1 MRIVPSTRTKDD
13 ANKELHEIELAI
25 NGEKAKLESISRERA
40 LTEGG
45 FSAREK
51 KCNDAEIKCR
61 KTLNEFNEVVS
72 AKEKEIKIL
81 DNHISESNSRFATI
95 KEDHSVFV
103 ESYRADKKHRLSVL
117 KELKDSI
124 EMIEKDLVNLDSN
137 VVSKNNKIEELRDE
151 IMSLVTKKDEVIKEI
166 TIAHREFDERK
177 GILEDREIALERTK
191 SSIRT
196 ISVRLHKKYEGQI
209 SAFEITQTTI

>member
-51 KCNDAEIKCR
+51 RCNDAEIKCR

-151 IMSLVTKKDEVIKEI
+151 IMSLEAKKDEVIKET
-166 TIAHREFDERK
+166 TIAHSSLDEKRGK
-177 GILEDREIALERTK
+177 IESREIELENKK
-191 SSIRT
+191 SNLRT
-196 ISVRLHKKYEGQI
+196 ISVRLHQKYGSMMSE
-209 SAFEITQTTI
+209 FEITQTTI